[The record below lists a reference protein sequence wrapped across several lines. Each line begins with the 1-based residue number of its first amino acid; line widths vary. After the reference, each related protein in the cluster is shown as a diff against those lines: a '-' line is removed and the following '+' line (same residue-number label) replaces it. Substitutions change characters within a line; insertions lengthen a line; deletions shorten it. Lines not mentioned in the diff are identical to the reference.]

1 MLSRPTSRETSLQ
14 AQFLKVCADMIS
26 LLNFVSDPAL
36 TFSVSNS
43 PFGGASECE
52 RRKRPQARTG
62 HLVGGRSSAEAES
75 VLHTDAQTP
84 Q

>member
-1 MLSRPTSRETSLQ
+1 M
-14 AQFLKVCADMIS
+14 KVYADMIS

-43 PFGGASECE
+43 PFGGAGERE

-62 HLVGGRSSAEAES
+62 HLVGGRSSAKVLFYES
-75 VLHTDAQTP
+75 VLHTNTQIP